1 MVLIWVLWT
10 HLSSNVKDAYF
21 CIWWIKQ
28 NAFFLDGKKR
38 QRISEQLGR
47 KLIMLHTEKF
57 SIPVVP
63 LSLSRGIDTVRKPR
77 LNKPCRLLRL
87 TVSCILNFIVILCKS
102 YRKVLTLCK
111 ETVPPTKYTWT
122 VLSYCLREPQ
132 RTRGRKCCCAYHTR
146 AQFICAINKSRSW

>member
-1 MVLIWVLWT
+1 MGLIWVLWA

-47 KLIMLHTEKF
+47 KLIMLRTEKF
-57 SIPVVP
+57 NIPVVP
-63 LSLSRGIDTVRKPR
+63 LSLSRGRDTVRKPS
-77 LNKPCRLLRL
+77 LFPRLLRL
-87 TVSCILNFIVILCKS
+87 TVSYILNFIVILCKS

-122 VLSYCLREPQ
+122 VHSHCLREPQ
-132 RTRGRKCCCAYHTR
+132 RTRGRKMLLCLSY
-146 AQFICAINKSRSW
+146 KSSVYLCYK

>member
-1 MVLIWVLWT
+1 MGLIWVLWA

-28 NAFFLDGKKR
+28 NAFFLDSKER

-47 KLIMLHTEKF
+47 KLIMLRTEKF

-63 LSLSRGIDTVRKPR
+63 LSLSRGIDTVRKPSLFPR

-87 TVSCILNFIVILCKS
+87 TVSYILNFVVILCKS

-111 ETVPPTKYTWT
+111 ETVPPTRYTWAAH
-122 VLSYCLREPQ
+122 SRCLREPQ
-132 RTRGRKCCCAYHTR
+132 RTRGRKMLLCLSY
-146 AQFICAINKSRSW
+146 KSSVYLCYK